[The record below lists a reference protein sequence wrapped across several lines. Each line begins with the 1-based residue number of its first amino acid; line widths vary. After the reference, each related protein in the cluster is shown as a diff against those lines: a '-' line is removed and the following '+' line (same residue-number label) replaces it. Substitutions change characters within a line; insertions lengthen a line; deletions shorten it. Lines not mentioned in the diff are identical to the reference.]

1 MTEAINK
8 KDLKQIYKNSPTTA
22 GIYLI
27 THTQS
32 GHKLLGSAA
41 NAQGVLNRH
50 LFELKFGQH
59 RNKELQQAWNQY
71 GEPAFE
77 FSVLERVKPDE
88 KNINAAL
95 EKLLEVWQQK
105 LRIADEPRG

>member
-1 MTEAINK
+1 MTETINK
-8 KDLKQIYKNSPTTA
+8 KDLKQGYKDAPTTA

-27 THTQS
+27 TNTQT
-32 GHKLLGSAA
+32 GHRLLASAA

-59 RNKELQQAWNQY
+59 RNKLLQQAWQQY
-71 GEPAFE
+71 GEAAFE
-77 FSVLERVKPDE
+77 FSMLERVKPDE

-95 EKLLEVWQQK
+95 EKRLEAWQQK
-105 LRIADEPRG
+105 LRIADEQRY

>member
-8 KDLKQIYKNSPTTA
+8 KDLKQSYKDSPTTA

-27 THTQS
+27 ANTQT
-32 GHKLLGSAA
+32 GHKLLASAA

-59 RNKELQQAWNQY
+59 RNKALQQAWNQY

-77 FSVLERVKPDE
+77 FTILEKVKPDE
-88 KNINAAL
+88 QNVKAAL
-95 EKLLEVWQQK
+95 EKLLETWQQK
-105 LRIADEPRG
+105 LRIAHEHSY